1 LVEMAARPRH
11 IAYVLKRWPRISETF
26 IAAELIELQ
35 RQGEMVT
42 VFAISRPDEALEHG
56 LVAEMTF
63 PVIYLPYRP
72 LRHPVRVASALA
84 RCLRRHP
91 RAWLDAARRSVWP
104 FRMKGLRRLLQ
115 ASVLRVEMADLG
127 IDHVHAHFATAA
139 ARLANLAWRMEGPA
153 YSVTAHA
160 KDIYHEEVQ
169 VEHLTDKLCNA
180 TFVAT
185 VTEANRAYL
194 ESVLTASVPL
204 EVIPNAVDLP
214 RLLNAASPPRRNDTV
229 LAVARLIEK
238 KGLEDLVQACGILQG
253 RGVPAQL
260 EIVGEGPLREE
271 LDGAAGRLGVRARF
285 FGSLAHEEV
294 LPLYRRARVFCLP
307 CVVASTGDRDGLPT
321 SLLEAMALGTP
332 VVTTALPGLTEAV
345 TDEQTGLVVAQRD
358 PEALA
363 KALERLLTDDELC
376 ARLADHARKR
386 VASCFSVERSVAMLR
401 SLWPEAH

>member
-1 LVEMAARPRH
+1 MAAGRRH

-26 IAAELIELQ
+26 VAAELIELQ
-35 RQGEMVT
+35 RQGETVT

-56 LVAEMTF
+56 FVAEMTF
-63 PVIYLPYRP
+63 PVIFLPYRP
-72 LRHPVRVASALA
+72 LRQPMRVARAVA

-91 RAWLDAARRSVWP
+91 RAWLDAAARSVWP

-115 ASVLRVEMADLG
+115 ASVLRVEMAGLD

-139 ARLANLAWRMEGPA
+139 ARLANLAWRMGGPA

-169 VEHLTDKLCNA
+169 TEHLSDKLGNA

-194 ESVLTASVPL
+194 ASLLKASTPI
-204 EVIPNAVDLP
+204 EVIPNAVDLR
-214 RLLNAASPPRRNDTV
+214 RLRRAGSPARGPDTV

-238 KGLEDLVQACGILQG
+238 KGLEDLVEACGILRA
-253 RGVPAQL
+253 RGVSARL
-260 EIVGEGPLREE
+260 EIVGEGPLRSE
-271 LDGAAGRLGVRARF
+271 LEVAARRFGVPARF
-285 FGSLAHEEV
+285 FGALAHEEV
-294 LPLYRRARVFCLP
+294 LPLYRRTRAFCLP
-307 CVVASTGDRDGLPT
+307 CVVANTGDRDGLPT
-321 SLLEAMALGTP
+321 SVLEAMALGAP
-332 VVTTALPGLTEAV
+332 VVTTAMAGLMEAV
-345 TDEQTGLVVAQRD
+345 TDEETGLVVAQRD

-376 ARLADHARKR
+376 ARLAERAQDK
-386 VASCFSVERSVAMLR
+386 VNSSFSLERSVAKLR
-401 SLWPEAH
+401 SLWPEAR